1 MESRPQTAPEIRQRI
16 WMELGRA
23 AQDRH
28 HAWRT
33 PVIATVDSGGM
44 PNARTVVLRAVDA
57 SRTQLQFYTDARSPK
72 VGEIIRQPCALLV
85 FWSKRLNWQLR
96 VRAGVTIR
104 TEGPDVEAVWDRV
117 SQSASAGD
125 YLSSLAPGD
134 ILASPD
140 AGSGPAAAAGTMA
153 EASRHQLAI
162 ITTQVTEIDWL
173 ELARGGHRRARI
185 GAESWDWVAP

>member
-1 MESRPQTAPEIRQRI
+1 
-16 WMELGRA
+16 MELRRA

-33 PVIATVDSGGM
+33 PVIATVDSNGM

-57 SRTQLQFYTDARSPK
+57 SRAQLHFYTDARSPK
-72 VGEIIRQPCALLV
+72 VIEIIRQPCALLV

-96 VRAGVTIR
+96 VRVGMAIR
-104 TEGPDVEAVWDRV
+104 TDGPDVEAVWERV

-134 ILASPD
+134 SLASLD
-140 AGSGPAAAAGTMA
+140 EGSGPAADTSMMA
-153 EASRHQLAI
+153 EASGHQLAI
-162 ITTQVTEIDWL
+162 ITAQVTEIDWL

>member
-1 MESRPQTAPEIRQRI
+1 
-16 WMELGRA
+16 MELRRA

-33 PVIATVDSGGM
+33 PVIATVDSSGM
-44 PNARTVVLRAVDA
+44 PNARTVVLRAVHA
-57 SRTQLQFYTDARSPK
+57 SRAQLHFYTDARSPK
-72 VGEIIRQPCALLV
+72 AVEIIRQPCALLV

-96 VRAGVTIR
+96 VRAGIAIR
-104 TEGPDVEAVWDRV
+104 TDGPDVEAVWERV

-134 ILASPD
+134 SLANPD
-140 AGSGPAAAAGTMA
+140 TGFAPAADTGMMA
-153 EASRHQLAI
+153 KAPTHQLAI
-162 ITTQVTEIDWL
+162 ITAQVTEIDWL

-185 GAESWDWVAP
+185 GAESWEWVAP